1 MQDQKMIPASMW
13 GGHVN
18 LLKYGAKERVT
29 MCENSCPNSKDT

>member
-18 LLKYGAKERVT
+18 LLKYGAKRERESHDVR
-29 MCENSCPNSKDT
+29 ELVSEL